1 MEGQGTSKDVT
12 QTQQQRP
19 ELPVVTF
26 TWHASKYKVYK
37 LHQRY
42 IHTAVAGGEGY

>member
-1 MEGQGTSKDVT
+1 MLDKQGTQK
-12 QTQQQRP
+12 RP
-19 ELPVVTF
+19 ESPTTYYS

-42 IHTAVAGGEGY
+42 ILLSSLV